1 MNTIIIYLLICLIH
15 LDDKFVAK
23 VKFIQA
29 YINREGQG
37 NIKKN
42 DPGGIFVCSLRISLN
57 IFLGKTV
64 KPANYEGLVMNSDR
78 YLLVKSWIDN
88 SKYLFNINNH

>member
-1 MNTIIIYLLICLIH
+1 LNTIIIYLLICLIH

-29 YINREGQG
+29 YIDREGHG
-37 NIKKN
+37 NIKQN
-42 DPGGIFVCSLRISLN
+42 DPGGKFAFNLRTSLN
-57 IFLGKTV
+57 IYLGDTV
-64 KPANYEGLVMNSDR
+64 EPKKYEGLVMNSDR

-88 SKYLFNINNH
+88 SKYLFNINKY